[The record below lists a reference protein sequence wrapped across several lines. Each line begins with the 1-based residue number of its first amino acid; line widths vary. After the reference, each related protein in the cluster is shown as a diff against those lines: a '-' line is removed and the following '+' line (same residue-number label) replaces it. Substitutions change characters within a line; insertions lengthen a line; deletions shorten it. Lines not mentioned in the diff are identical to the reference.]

1 MRRPCDLLVSGGTIL
16 DLDAPTG
23 VAAADT
29 VVVVG
34 DEIAAVGQ
42 AADMAD
48 VWEPGETIDARGHY
62 VAPGFVDGHVH
73 LAAYLGAAAPYQP
86 ARGPGLFSGATRTQE
101 ILPRIV
107 QMCRAP
113 VSDEVVAAITRPVY
127 AALARAGCTGVVDAG
142 SAGHR
147 GLAQAAHEVG
157 VRAAIGPTVAD
168 TWHDERGRLLRWDTP
183 LAVLEAAE
191 SVASD
196 IDGAGGGLVRSVV
209 SAIETMACSDELL
222 RGLADLVER
231 LDLPTHVHTHIS
243 PPSVEEHCRTRG
255 VSPTA
260 TLLDAGLLTPRCT
273 VMHVGALTEDDIETF
288 AACGVTAN
296 HNPLGNAML
305 GFGTAH
311 ARSLPRLLAAS
322 VPVLLGSDYAPSMM
336 ATPFDLIRACLI
348 VHREAAAADDAI
360 TLEQALSMSLDTG
373 TALGH
378 PGRLGRIEP
387 GRLADLICVRRNG
400 AHHVGVTHPVP
411 GLALRARAADVT
423 TTIVGGRIVVRD
435 GRLASVDEAEVVAEA
450 ERALAHL
457 RGGPPAA
464 ASH

>member
-1 MRRPCDLLVSGGTIL
+1 MRACDLLISGGTIL
-16 DLDAPTG
+16 ELDAPTG

-34 DEIAAVGQ
+34 DEIAAVGH
-42 AADMAD
+42 AADLLN
-48 VWEPGETIDARGHY
+48 VWNPRETIDARGHY

-73 LAAYLGAAAPYQP
+73 LTAYLGAAAHYRP
-86 ARGPGLFSGATRTQE
+86 AQGPGLFSGAARPQD

-113 VSDEVVAAITRPVY
+113 VTDEVVAAATRPVY
-127 AALARAGCTGVVDAG
+127 AALDRAGCTGVVDAG
-142 SAGHR
+142 GAGHR
-147 GLAQAAHEVG
+147 GARPGRAGRVRQSRDRPLHRRHLARRARPPRASG
-157 VRAAIGPTVAD
+157 RPVRRAGGRRN
-168 TWHDERGRLLRWDTP
+168 RGEGHRRT
-183 LAVLEAAE
+183 
-191 SVASD
+191 
-196 IDGAGGGLVRSVV
+196 GGGLVRAVV

-222 RGLADLVER
+222 CGLADLVAR

-243 PPSVEEHCRTRG
+243 PASVEGHRRARG

-273 VMHVGALTEDDIETF
+273 VMHVGALTDDDIETF

-311 ARSLPRLLAAS
+311 ARSLPRLLDAS
-322 VPVLLGSDYAPSMM
+322 VPVLLGSDYAPSMV
-336 ATPFDLIRACLI
+336 ATPFDLLRACLI
-348 VHREAAAADDAI
+348 VNREAAAADDSI
-360 TLEQALSMSLDTG
+360 TLEQALAMSVDTG

-378 PGRLGRIEP
+378 PGRLGRIAP
-387 GRLADLICVRRNG
+387 GRLADLICVRRTG
-400 AHHVGVTHPVP
+400 SHHTGVTHPVP

-423 TTIVGGRIVVRD
+423 TTIVGGQVVVRD
-435 GRLASVDEAEVVAEA
+435 GRLASVDEAELVAEA

-457 RGGPPAA
+457 R
-464 ASH
+464 